1 MDKVCRLK
9 PSPTIMLE
17 LDQVFSAHTFH
28 ILGKRLKST
37 EFLKSIT
44 SLATI

>member
-9 PSPTIMLE
+9 PSPTIMQE
-17 LDQVFSAHTFH
+17 LDQTFAAHTFH

-37 EFLKSIT
+37 EFLRSVCLI
-44 SLATI
+44 SG